1 VKPNAR
7 HRKNFAIA
15 SNYLGWGE
23 PHGGLWFVGLEEAS
37 PWTEQDLQRLQ
48 DAAEFS
54 PHTADLD
61 LASLGRKGSAV
72 RSLTSRIA
80 HQCSESY
87 ANRTRQEYF
96 KEQFWRPGCKLLQ
109 LNFYPLG
116 KSSWADWPSE
126 YEVLFGLTQK
136 DRAEY
141 ERMVKLDRFA
151 RINARWKSYCP
162 QAVICFG
169 KVAWN
174 VAVEVFDLSDD
185 SASSLAPN
193 VRAYPT
199 PRVILTPFF
208 SYRQISGSDADVIG
222 RQLKEWGV
230 KLP

>member
-1 VKPNAR
+1 MELNAR

-23 PHGGLWFVGLEEAS
+23 PVGGLWFVGLEEAS
-37 PWTEQDLQRLQ
+37 PWTEPDLDRLEG
-48 DAAEFS
+48 AAEFS
-54 PHTADLD
+54 PHSADLD
-61 LASLGRKGSAV
+61 LAALGRKGSAV

-87 ANRTRQEYF
+87 ANRPRQEYLN
-96 KEQFWRPGCKLLQ
+96 ERFWRPGCKLLQ

-136 DRAEY
+136 DRREY
-141 ERMVKLDRFA
+141 ERMVRLDRFS
-151 RINARWKSYCP
+151 RISARWKSHFP

-169 KVAWN
+169 KAAWS
-174 VAVEVFDLSDD
+174 VAVDVFDLSEG
-185 SASSLAPN
+185 SEVRLAPN
-193 VRAYPT
+193 VRAYSKQ
-199 PRVILTPFF
+199 RVILAPFF
-208 SYRQISGSDADVIG
+208 SYRHVSASDADVIG
-222 RQLKEWGV
+222 RQLKDWAV